1 MKIGEYFE
9 NMIKYHVTDDLT
21 MSKAACMKLS
31 DFLEPLNKVLKDG
44 IMLETE
50 GKMDVGI
57 YDKDDIDYMGS
68 SLMTVSYPFPT
79 PCRPDLLEKKFEDL
93 TDNEINDWVS
103 GIQDRFSPLIR
114 NAMPIDIV
122 QEVDHTENLSCI
134 LHAYDGAIDL
144 YKPNMVEDI
153 LCYTINDSI
162 PSIFEFY
169 NQLKTLKRDDPM
181 HAAFSQFIQAAMHSD
196 MSRMVYQFNYRNKSG
211 DGLLPHGHY
220 GMLTNVPLPMDNFIA
235 WGAYIHCLK
244 KFQPKVIFLP

>member
-31 DFLEPLNKVLKDG
+31 DFLEPLDKVLKDG
-44 IMLETE
+44 IMLETN

-57 YDKDDIDYMGS
+57 YEKEDEDNSGS
-68 SLMTVSYPFPT
+68 SLLTVSYPFPT

-93 TDNEINDWVS
+93 TDDEINSWVS
-103 GIQDRFSPLIR
+103 GIQERFSPLIK
-114 NAMPIDIV
+114 NSMHADIV
-122 QEVDHTENLSCI
+122 QEVDQTENLSCI
-134 LHAYDGAIDL
+134 LHAYNGAIDL
-144 YKPNMVEDI
+144 YKPDMVEDI
-153 LCYTINDSI
+153 LCYTINDSV

-169 NQLKTLKRDDPM
+169 TQIKSLEKNNPM
-181 HAAFSQFIQAAMHSD
+181 RMMFSQFVREAAQSD
-196 MSRMVYQFNYRNKSG
+196 MCRMIYQFNYRNKIG
-211 DGLLPHGHY
+211 DGLLQHGHY
-220 GMLTNVPLPMDNFIA
+220 DMLTNVPLPMDNFVA

>member
-1 MKIGEYFE
+1 MKIGDYFE

-21 MSKAACMKLS
+21 MAKAAGMKLS
-31 DFLEPLNKVLKDG
+31 DFLEPLDKVLKDG

-57 YDKDDIDYMGS
+57 YDKEDVSHIGS

-93 TDNEINDWVS
+93 TDAEINDWVS
-103 GIQDRFSPLIR
+103 GIQERFSPLIQ
-114 NAMPIDIV
+114 NSMHIDIV
-122 QEVDHTENLSCI
+122 QEVDHTDNLSCI

-144 YKPNMVEDI
+144 YKPDMVEDI
-153 LCYTINDSI
+153 LCYIMNDAI

-169 NQLKTLKRDDPM
+169 NQIKSLENDSPM
-181 HAAFSQFIQAAMHSD
+181 RVLFSQFLQDALHSD
-196 MSRMVYQFNYRNKSG
+196 MARMIYQFNYHNKTG
-211 DGLLPHGHY
+211 DGLMQHGHY
-220 GMLTNVPLPMDNFIA
+220 DMLTNVPLPMDNFVA